1 MFALNSGQ
9 FEDKL
14 VQQVLER
21 FKKEQDIYKQ
31 TRNRVSFHK
40 GKGGKGG
47 YKFLTEDTRREN
59 NKGPFAPY
67 LTNDAFIRDC
77 LQFQFTSNQKDV
89 VWHDIRVSRGYFRHH
104 LYKGDSRC
112 CNET

>member
-31 TRNRVSFHK
+31 TRNRVSITK
-40 GKGGKGG
+40 GSSL
-47 YKFLTEDTRREN
+47 YKFLPEDTRREN

-89 VWHDIRVSRGYFRHH
+89 VWHDIRVSHGYFRHH
-104 LYKGDSRC
+104 LYKGASRC
-112 CNET
+112 CNEA